1 MTGFAT
7 IDFETT
13 GLFPSKHD
21 RAIEVAVVHSDPD
34 GTITGR
40 WETLINPGRDLGPQR
55 IHAIRAADVRSAPT
69 FADIAAE
76 LVELL
81 SGRVVVAHNASFDQ
95 RFLLAEL
102 DRIAY
107 WAPQFDPLCTMRLA
121 RDILPGAG
129 RSLADCCAAFDIDL
143 ADAHRASADAF
154 ATAQLLEAYIASTSD
169 WGGWAY
175 ALAEAQPWAPHEAP
189 RLAWFSRDEVSTDE
203 PADFLERITV
213 KLPEHA
219 GPAEHQDYLALL
231 DRCLIDRHLS
241 ATEADALV
249 TLAESLG
256 ISRDTAAR
264 LHADYFDALTGIAW
278 ADGVLT
284 ESELADLIA
293 VASLLRIADAQLASA
308 LIAPAAADPVAV
320 AAFTLEPGDQIVLT
334 GEMTRPRAE
343 IELDLIASGFMPKSA
358 ITKKTK
364 LLVAADPDSLSG
376 KARKAREYGVAVVG
390 EAWLNT
396 FTLLR
401 PTTSIN

>member
-21 RAIEVAVVHSDPD
+21 RAIEVAVVHSGPD

-76 LVELL
+76 LVDLL

-102 DRIAY
+102 DRIDY

-169 WGGWAY
+169 WGGWAS
-175 ALAEAQPWAPHEAP
+175 ALAEAQPWAQHDAP
-189 RLAWFSRDEVSTDE
+189 RLAWFSRDDVSTDE

-249 TLAESLG
+249 TLAEGLG

-264 LHADYFDALTGIAW
+264 LHADYFDALAAIAW

-284 ESELADLIA
+284 ESELADLTA
-293 VASLLRIADAQLASA
+293 VASLLRIADAQLAAA
-308 LIAPAAADPVAV
+308 LVAPAAAAPVA
-320 AAFTLEPGDQIVLT
+320 APAFTLESGDQIVLT

-343 IELDLIASGFMPKSA
+343 IELELIARGFVPKAA

-376 KARKAREYGVAVVG
+376 KARKAKEYGVAVVG
-390 EAWLNT
+390 ESWLDT
-396 FTLLR
+396 SILLS
-401 PTTSIN
+401 PTTSTS